1 MVADGGRRGYR
12 HVLEA
17 FWADAKDQGVRLPR
31 ETPVSAAAFCN
42 ARHKLKAA
50 AVRLLLQDAVE
61 AFDREHGAQHRFRG
75 RRVLAVDG
83 SKIPVQR
90 SGALWNEFGGPQHGY
105 TPQVMVSTLFDV
117 IAKLPV
123 DATVAPYASCER
135 EQLGRLLDRLR
146 PLDVLVLDQGY
157 PSYEIIDM
165 LLERQVD
172 FVIRVPTR
180 NGFAAVEE
188 FARSGQNEAD
198 IDLAPAAHSD
208 DSVQRSRA
216 LRLVRRDGPDG
227 EAQVFLSSLRR
238 SSFPRA
244 DILELYR
251 RRWEVELFF
260 RLEKGTYL
268 GHDQFHARNAD
279 GVRQEVF
286 ALLLF
291 IALSRTLMAATAQI
305 HNVPYELI
313 SQKGALLAAANR
325 FTVLLLHRQPDRAR
339 DILDA
344 LLLRISRCLD
354 ELPRKRSFPRR
365 SFKPRPRWGPN
376 GHVRDPDRRVQ
387 LG

>member
-12 HVLEA
+12 HLLEA

-31 ETPVSAAAFCN
+31 EVPLSAAAFCT
-42 ARHKLKAA
+42 ARRKLKAA
-50 AVRLLLQDAVE
+50 AVRVLLQDAVE
-61 AFDREHGAQHRFRG
+61 TFDRQHGAQHRFRD
-75 RRVLAVDG
+75 RRVLAVDS

-90 SGALWNEFGGPQHGY
+90 CGALWDEFGGPPHGY

-123 DATVAPYASCER
+123 DATVAPFSSCER
-135 EQLGRLLDRLR
+135 EQLGRFLDRLR
-146 PLDVLVLDQGY
+146 PLDVLVLDQGF
-157 PSYEIIDM
+157 PSYEVIDM

-172 FVIRVPTR
+172 FVIRVPIR
-180 NGFAAVEE
+180 KGFAAVGE
-188 FARSGQNEAD
+188 FERSGLNETD
-198 IDLAPAAHSD
+198 IVLAPAARND
-208 DSVQRSRA
+208 DSAQRPRD

-227 EAQVFLSSLRR
+227 EAQVFLTSLRR

-251 RRWEVELFF
+251 RRWEVELFY

-291 IALSRTLMAATAQI
+291 IALSRTLMAATAQV
-305 HNVPYELI
+305 HNVPYERI

-325 FTVLLLHRQPDRAR
+325 FTVLLLHRHPERAR
-339 DILDA
+339 ELLRA

-354 ELPRKRSFPRR
+354 EIPRERSFPRR
-365 SFKPRPRWGPN
+365 SFKPRPQWAPN
-376 GHVRDPDRRVQ
+376 GHARDPNRRVQ
-387 LG
+387 VS